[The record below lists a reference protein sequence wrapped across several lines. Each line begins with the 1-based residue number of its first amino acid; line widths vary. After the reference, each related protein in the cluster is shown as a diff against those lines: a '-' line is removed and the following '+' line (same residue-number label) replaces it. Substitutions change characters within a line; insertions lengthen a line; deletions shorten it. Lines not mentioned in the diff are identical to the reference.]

1 MMQPKECTSLN
12 EVREEI
18 DKLDDQIVE
27 LIGARNA
34 YIHQAA
40 KFKDSVDEVKAP
52 ERIDDIMQRVRHKA
66 LKLGMSPNMLTDIY
80 TIMINEMVEAEIA
93 EFRNQGKF

>member
-1 MMQPKECTSLN
+1 MQPKECTSLS

-52 ERIDDIMQRVRHKA
+52 DRIDDVMQRVRHKA

-93 EFRNQGKF
+93 EFRNLGKF

>member
-1 MMQPKECTSLN
+1 MQPKECTSLN

-52 ERIDDIMQRVRHKA
+52 DRIDDVMQKVRHKA

-93 EFRNQGKF
+93 EFRNLGKF

>member
-1 MMQPKECTSLN
+1 MQPKECTSLN

-52 ERIDDIMQRVRHKA
+52 DRIDDVMQRVRHKA

-93 EFRNQGKF
+93 EFRNLGKF